1 MKLRQEQIVFAL
13 VALIVG
19 GMYFSGSKGPAK
31 SSRPDRGQTKEL
43 VRYDAP
49 GPLGGASDEAL
60 AQELFSP
67 PRDSRPLPPL
77 AFVEPPLPDL
87 LALAPPPA
95 SGLAPSAFG
104 RLLRTSV
111 QRGSRFELFDDF
123 DVQGPALAGSK
134 DDSDFADVEIGDGI
148 DPDQLESEERRELET
163 LYRQLYDVVDL
174 TDFGT
179 TYGRMAND
187 DPYGLRDQ
195 PRANEAI
202 QFVEVVAASGQDR
215 YPGQPPVTFE
225 RTRVRDFSLAQTP
238 ENEARQTFH
247 DLPEVASPATWR
259 SMVELAERCVELKY
273 EFDTALDM
281 ARELYTRVAT
291 FRPEEPEPILGLVR
305 VHEAAFEFEAAFAE
319 AERAVEKF
327 GFRPEPLVALARLER
342 TFLMDTAAEA
352 RLRQAVKIE
361 RGTWVASAALG
372 ELLVETG
379 RYAEAVDHLARAF
392 DRLPADV
399 GVRRQRDRV
408 RSLYATA
415 MLGAGRVDDATPL
428 FTAMLNA
435 NSEDQRGMAGLIACG
450 LLGGSI
456 DDSILP
462 EWASDSSAAALGPRD
477 LGFEILVNR
486 GLAATAGGDL
496 EGALRDLQLARVADP
511 LHEVAALRGLA
522 WLAENAGLVGRSL
535 ELAELA
541 LETQP
546 GDVWCLLHRGRIL
559 LESEDYEGAEASLR
573 AALEQDAELGD
584 ALALLGWLGTLRNRF
599 DEAELY
605 YERAIQLAERAG
617 QVRPDLWLRRG
628 INHIQAGAVLDAR
641 DALQTALELDPESA
655 VAMGVRAWCEYLLG
669 DAEESVIRLRQ
680 MDDRLRSASDEDP
693 RREWARQQ
701 IERIT
706 EHQTKVV
713 WIDGFEYST
722 VGLNN
727 WFANEVAGPTARLA
741 DGVLRL
747 EGTFDSSGEVRYYQ
761 EIPSAR
767 FVAFEAD
774 LWVSAATNGRA
785 GIFVAREN
793 ARGRDDRQTLG
804 RVNIARSRDGV
815 TQVLADQSGR
825 AERGWTDLPES
836 IVPFAPDTWH
846 RLRIERAGEGTDA
859 TLNVFVDGLPVI
871 ENERFSGFGRAN
883 NGLVLG
889 VFVEGDTGRQADVRL
904 DNVEITKRNQ

>member
-1 MKLRQEQIVFAL
+1 MKLRQEQIVFA
-13 VALIVG
+13 VALLIVG
-19 GMYFSGSKGPAK
+19 GMYVSGSKGPEK
-31 SSRPDRGQTKEL
+31 SKRPDRGVDKEL

-49 GPLGGASDEAL
+49 ALLAEAAEEPLT
-60 AQELFSP
+60 QELFSP

-77 AFVEPPLPDL
+77 GFVEPPLPDL

-95 SGLAPSAFG
+95 TGLAPSAFG
-104 RLLRTSV
+104 RLLRTAV
-111 QRGSRFELFDDF
+111 QRGTRFDLFDDF
-123 DVQGPALAGSK
+123 DVQGAVPGGL
-134 DDSDFADVEIGDGI
+134 DEDSDFADVEIGDGI
-148 DPDQLESEERRELET
+148 DPDQLESEERRQLET
-163 LYRQLYDVVDL
+163 LYRQLYDVLEL

-179 TYGRMAND
+179 TYGRMANE

-195 PRANEAI
+195 ARANEPI
-202 QFVEVVAASGQDR
+202 QFVEVVASSGQDR

-225 RTRVRDFSLAQTP
+225 RARVRDFSLAQTP
-238 ENEARQTFH
+238 ENEVRQAFH

-259 SMVELAERCVELKY
+259 DMIELAERCVELKY
-273 EFDTALDM
+273 EFDGALDM
-281 ARELYTRVAT
+281 ARELYERVAV

-305 VHEAAFEFEAAFAE
+305 VHEAAFDFEAAFAE

-342 TFLMDTAAEA
+342 TFLMDDSAEA
-352 RLRQAVKIE
+352 RLREAVRVE

-372 ELLVETG
+372 ELLVDTG
-379 RYAEAVDHLARAF
+379 RYAEAIEHLARAF
-392 DRLPADV
+392 ERLPTDV

-408 RSLYATA
+408 RGLYATA
-415 MLGAGRVDDATPL
+415 MLGAGRVTDAAPM
-428 FTAMLNA
+428 FAAMLNA
-435 NSEDQRGMAGLIACG
+435 DGEDQRGMAGLIACE
-450 LLGGSI
+450 LLGAEI
-456 DDSILP
+456 DDSNLP
-462 EWASDSSAAALGPRD
+462 EWAADPSAAAFGPRD
-477 LGFEILVNR
+477 LRFEVLVNR
-486 GLAATAGGDL
+486 GLAAIAERNLEAG
-496 EGALRDLQLARVADP
+496 LRDLQLARRADP

-535 ELAELA
+535 ELTELA
-541 LETQP
+541 LETRP
-546 GDVWCLLHRGRIL
+546 GDVWCLLHRGRLL

-584 ALALLGWLGTLRNRF
+584 ALALLGWLGTLRSRF

-605 YERAIQLAERAG
+605 YERAIQLAERARE
-617 QVRPDLWLRRG
+617 VRPDLWLRRG
-628 INHIQAGAVLDAR
+628 INHIQSGAVLEAR
-641 DALQTALELDPESA
+641 DALQTALELDPENA
-655 VAMGVRAWCEYLLG
+655 IAMGVRAWCEYLLG
-669 DAEESVIRLRQ
+669 DAEEAVIRLRQ
-680 MDDRLRSASDEDP
+680 MDDRLRSASDDDP

-706 EHQTKVV
+706 EHLTKVV

-761 EIPSAR
+761 EISSAR

-774 LWVSAATNGRA
+774 LWVSAVTNGRA

-793 ARGRDDRQTLG
+793 ARGRDERQTLG
-804 RVNIARSRDGV
+804 RVNVARSRDGV
-815 TQVLADQSGR
+815 AQVLADQSGR
-825 AERGWTDLPES
+825 PERGWTDLPES
-836 IVPFAPDTWH
+836 VVPFAPDTWH
-846 RLRIERAGEGTDA
+846 RLRIETDGEGSDA
-859 TLNVFVDGLPVI
+859 TLNVFIDGLPVI

-883 NGLVLG
+883 NLVLG